1 MINEAYERAVKV
13 LELCETRHGFHAAFP
28 GYKGVWARDS
38 MITSLG
44 ASLLNGKF
52 KKTFKQSLITLAKNQ
67 SKHGQIPNAIMFD
80 KKNPKPEYKSI
91 DSSLWFVIGH
101 HVYKKR
107 YNDFSIFKKQ
117 KNEIAKA
124 LNWLSYQDAEEDNV
138 LEQLPTS
145 DWEDAFPH
153 AYGHTIN
160 TQALYYEV
168 LKLSGKKNQ
177 AEKSDGID
185 FGAKKFR
192 ANKMSEQFHI
202 NISFSIK

>member
-1 MINEAYERAVKV
+1 MIKEAYEKAILV
-13 LELCETRHGFHAAFP
+13 LEKCATPHGFHAAFP

-44 ASLLNGKF
+44 ASLLDGKF
-52 KKTFKQSLITLAKNQ
+52 KKTFASSLITLAKAQ
-67 SKHGQIPNAIMFD
+67 SPHGQIPNAIMFD

-107 YNDFSIFKKQ
+107 YNESSLFKKQ
-117 KNEIAKA
+117 KNKIAKA
-124 LNWLSYQDAEEDNV
+124 LIWLSYQDADEDNV

-153 AYGHTIN
+153 A
-160 TQALYYEV
+160 
-168 LKLSGKKNQ
+168 
-177 AEKSDGID
+177 
-185 FGAKKFR
+185 
-192 ANKMSEQFHI
+192 
-202 NISFSIK
+202 